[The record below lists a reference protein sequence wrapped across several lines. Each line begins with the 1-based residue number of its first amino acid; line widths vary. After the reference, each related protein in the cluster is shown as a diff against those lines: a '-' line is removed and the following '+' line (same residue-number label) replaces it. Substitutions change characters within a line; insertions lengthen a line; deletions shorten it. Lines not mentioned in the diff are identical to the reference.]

1 MFRSGFVLL
10 LATFVA
16 GCSAGPSA
24 KEKYD
29 EAVRDLE
36 RAQSRLDNL
45 RPAYDTARQRAA
57 NAVCKEIAGATVEE
71 SATDALAGLS
81 GVLNQ
86 TTAPPTDVA
95 ATDDAAKKPAGKKT
109 DELDKTIDSLIA
121 AEKNA
126 QEKQAALTAPILKAK
141 EVMAK
146 INTPGTP
153 EAKQLDDKLAK
164 MPEAQAYERQKKRVE
179 KAQKDV
185 DEAEAEMNK

>member
-1 MFRSGFVLL
+1 MVRSGFVLL
-10 LATFVA
+10 FAALVV

-29 EAVRDLE
+29 EAVHDLE
-36 RAQSRLDNL
+36 RSQSRLDNL
-45 RPAYDTARQRAA
+45 RPAYDAARQKAA

-86 TTAPPTDVA
+86 TTAPPSDAA
-95 ATDDAAKKPAGKKT
+95 ATTDAAKKPSGKKT
-109 DELDKTIDSLIA
+109 DELDKTIDNLIA

-126 QEKQAALTAPILKAK
+126 QQKQAEVTAPLLKAK

-153 EAKQLDDKLAK
+153 EAKQMEEKLAK
-164 MPEAQAYERQKKRVE
+164 MPEAQAYERQKNRVE